1 MNCEK
6 AVHMIDDLVF
16 AKAGRHLDHA
26 ERLIIKASW
35 LDLDYKEIAEK
46 SPYTVDRLQR
56 DIGRKLWILLTGI
69 MGNGEKVTKKRL
81 RAILEQRMPLPGN
94 HPLDSED
101 SSKISVIGQLQP
113 DNTLPHILGG
123 QFPDISSFYGRGSEL
138 AMLKKAIVENR
149 CVALIGVA
157 GIGKSAIAAKLLDC
171 VHAGP
176 GVEFEYIILK
186 SISYAPLLTELVS
199 DLLKLLTEVSELDLP
214 ETEQGQI
221 SVLISFFQTHRCLL
235 VLDAAEAVL
244 QGDRN
249 TSLNPYGEKYADY
262 GVFIRRL
269 VEGKHESCLM
279 LNSREPFND
288 INKLQRSRRAN
299 CCSIKLEGLDSTAAR
314 KILKAKGLTDEHRWD
329 DLIEFYLG
337 NPEAIE
343 IAASR
348 IKDFFNGSVAD
359 SLNYRTTVGYEIFR
373 EALAQQFCNPG
384 RLTYLEKQIMLYL
397 ADKVVEFPNSLI
409 LFSSLL
415 EELKILAKNSVSVS
429 GLIEALTALH
439 ERSLIELCK
448 NKETGELF
456 IGLKNIV
463 RRCVPKEKKVVLV
476 ESPHSLGWNDQPV
489 GLLV

>member
-1 MNCEK
+1 MNFEE
-6 AVHMIDDLVF
+6 AVHVIDDLVF
-16 AKAGRHLDHA
+16 AKAGRHLDQA
-26 ERLIIKASW
+26 ERLIIEASW

-81 RAILEQRMPLPGN
+81 RSILEQKMLMPEN
-94 HPLDSED
+94 HPLDSSD
-101 SSKISVIGQLQP
+101 SSKISDASQLQP
-113 DNTLPHILGG
+113 DNTLPHILGD
-123 QFPDISSFYGRGSEL
+123 QLPDISSFYGRDSEL

-157 GIGKSAIAAKLLDC
+157 GIGKSALAAKLLEV
-171 VHAGP
+171 VHAGQ
-176 GVEFEYIILK
+176 EFDYIIWK
-186 SISYAPLLTELVS
+186 SISHAPSLIELVS
-199 DLLKLLTEVSELDLP
+199 DLLILVAGVSELNLT
-214 ETEQGQI
+214 ETAQYQV
-221 SVLISFFQTHRCLL
+221 SVLINFFQTHRCLL

-269 VEGKHESCLM
+269 VEGKHESCLV

-299 CCSIKLEGLDSTAAR
+299 CCSIKIEGLNPSAAR
-314 KILKAKGLTDEHRWD
+314 KILQAKGLDDEHKWD

-343 IAASR
+343 LAASR
-348 IKDFFNGSVAD
+348 IKDFFNGSVAN
-359 SLNYRTTVGYEIFR
+359 SLNYKTTVGYEIFR
-373 EALAQQFCNPG
+373 EALAQQFCSPG

-397 ADKVVEFPNSLI
+397 AEKTVEFPNSSI
-409 LFSSLL
+409 LFSKLL
-415 EELKILAKNSVSVS
+415 AEIKVLVKNPISVS

-448 NKETGELF
+448 NNETGELF

-463 RRCVPKEKKVVLV
+463 RRCVPKNQKVLV
-476 ESPHSLGWNDQPV
+476 VDPLQLFGWNDHPA